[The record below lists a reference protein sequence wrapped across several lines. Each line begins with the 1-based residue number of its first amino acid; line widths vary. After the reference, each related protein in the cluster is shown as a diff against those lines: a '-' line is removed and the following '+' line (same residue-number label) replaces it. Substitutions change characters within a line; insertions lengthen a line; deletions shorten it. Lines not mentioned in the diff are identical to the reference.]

1 MIQLVIGS
9 LPSVE
14 LVSLYSK
21 ASLTP
26 SETAEATQLLASLRA
41 NAAVKKW
48 ADLSLNN
55 PARCS
60 DLEAIAKN
68 APMASEEQA
77 RALAP
82 IATKILNQ
90 CATSNGLVPGV
101 WAGLFQEDA
110 LSSVLLDDE
119 VLPRSSSTVLGIL
132 GGVAIVGG
140 VVLAIAFPPAAP
152 EGIAIAIFGG
162 GLVATAIGKKKDS
175 CLDCGTR
182 PDGSFNCGTGCNQ
195 RTSHSR

>member
-1 MIQLVIGS
+1 MIVFDAELRYVVWNPFMQRVMGVPANDLAGRTGVLALDSDRVATLLEEACVVDDPAGDR
-9 LPSVE
+9 LPSLGR

-77 RALAP
+77 HALAP

-101 WAGLFQEDA
+101 WAGLFQDDA

-132 GGVAIVGG
+132 GLN
-140 VVLAIAFPPAAP
+140 LAKPHAF
-152 EGIAIAIFGG
+152 
-162 GLVATAIGKKKDS
+162 
-175 CLDCGTR
+175 
-182 PDGSFNCGTGCNQ
+182 
-195 RTSHSR
+195 